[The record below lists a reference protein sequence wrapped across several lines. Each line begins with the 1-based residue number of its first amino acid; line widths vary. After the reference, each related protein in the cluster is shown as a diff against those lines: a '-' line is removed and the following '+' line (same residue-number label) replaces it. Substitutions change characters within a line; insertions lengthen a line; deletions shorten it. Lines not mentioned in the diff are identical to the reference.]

1 MAPPSPTM
9 LLAQSTTPRPESSA
23 TPAPEVISWY
33 ASTWGLSQATAQS
46 HLAIEGR
53 GLKMVTWEA
62 EALGKRFGGVWFDN
76 EDGKYYVGIA
86 PGGELAAAQ
95 RVGTETDME
104 ENTVYQNVRWSVE
117 ELEAANSTVNGEL
130 KPLETNH
137 EATVGTDTSAD
148 AVEIYLSTA
157 TSRPD
162 REFAEEVAKAA
173 PATTTIV
180 EKSPSNFTPHLMAC
194 EIHYDG
200 VNGSNDTFCNKPL
213 RTAAGM
219 DDNSNGTECSIG
231 GVVSSAS
238 NVYVVTAGHCLK
250 GNLGHYWS
258 TVDAST
264 QERHNL
270 GPAEEAVFGSNGDF
284 GLIKENGSYWEEP
297 YTWYAAIEEQTAT
310 YPLEEAIESYQGLY
324 QCWEGAQSIVH
335 YHLSCSTVSR
345 VNVNDGLS
353 EHMDE
358 SYGPPEGHGHELCL
372 YAGDSGGGVMS
383 YYNLAGLISA
393 GYNCGELA
401 RTRRGTHQH
410 QGSKATTASIL

>member
-1 MAPPSPTM
+1 
-9 LLAQSTTPRPESSA
+9 
-23 TPAPEVISWY
+23 
-33 ASTWGLSQATAQS
+33 
-46 HLAIEGR
+46 
-53 GLKMVTWEA
+53 MVDWEA

-95 RVGTETDME
+95 RVGIETDME
-104 ENTVYQNVRWSVE
+104 ENTVYKNVRWSVE
-117 ELEAANSTVNGEL
+117 ELEAANFTVNSEL

-137 EATVGTDTSAD
+137 EATVGTDTSAN
-148 AVEIYLSTA
+148 AVEVYLSTA
-157 TSRPD
+157 ADRSN
-162 REFAEEVAKAA
+162 REFAEQVAKAA
-173 PATTTIV
+173 PATTIIV
-180 EKSPSNFTPHLMAC
+180 EKPPSNFTPHPMAC

-219 DDNSNGTECSIG
+219 DDNTNGSECSIG
-231 GVVSSAS
+231 GVVSSGS

-284 GLIKENGSYWEEP
+284 GLIKENGSYWEKP
-297 YTWYAAIEEQTAT
+297 YTWYANIEEQTAT
-310 YPLEEAIESYQGLY
+310 YPLEGVIESYQGLY
-324 QCWEGAQSIVH
+324 QCWAGAQSTVH
-335 YHLSCSTVSR
+335 NHLSCSTVSR
-345 VNVNDGLS
+345 LNISDGLS

-372 YAGDSGGGVMS
+372 YAGDSGGAVLS
-383 YYNLAGLISA
+383 YNNLDGLISA
-393 GYNCGELA
+393 GYNCGE
-401 RTRRGTHQH
+401 T
-410 QGSKATTASIL
+410 SPYKAWYAPAPRIQSYYGVGFVNSIF